1 MENEAL
7 KMELESTRKNL
18 EEAKASNTLGR
29 SANLSI
35 STMSL
40 ESGRKEGWLEIPSAR
55 GISSTRRDG
64 GWVKVFVILSEDRLF
79 FYANMDDYQA
89 HKPKKIIELSK
100 VSQLWFFIDWPTYAT
115 ENGKKREIIIK

>member
-7 KMELESTRKNL
+7 KMELDTARKNL
-18 EEAKASNTLGR
+18 DEAKASNTLGR

-100 VSQLWFFIDWPTYAT
+100 VSQSATVGQPTQLIT
-115 ENGKKREIIIK
+115 